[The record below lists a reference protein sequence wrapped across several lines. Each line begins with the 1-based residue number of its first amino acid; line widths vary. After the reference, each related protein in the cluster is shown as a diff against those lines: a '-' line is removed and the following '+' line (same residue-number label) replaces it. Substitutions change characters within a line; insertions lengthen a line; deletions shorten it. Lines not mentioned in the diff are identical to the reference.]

1 MKVSYHWLKEYLP
14 IERSAE
20 EIGDILTDIGLEVE
34 GIEPFERVKGGL
46 KGVVVGEVL
55 TCEQHPNADKLKV
68 TTVNIGNDT
77 PLHIVC
83 GAPNVAAGQKVLVAT
98 IGTEI
103 HTEEGSFTIKK
114 GNLRGEV
121 SEGMI
126 CAEDELGLG
135 KSHDGILVLDEKAV
149 PGQSAAEFLNIETIP
164 VFEIGLTPNRADAM
178 GHYGVARDLR
188 AALKRRGEEKLMSLP
203 STAQFKVDNTLRVI
217 PVEIKDKSACTH
229 YMGITLTDVV
239 VKESPEWLKTN
250 LKSIGLK
257 PINNVVDITNYVL
270 HETGHPLHAFDADAI
285 KGQKVII
292 QTLPEGTEF
301 TTLDEKE
308 RKLSDQDLMICNAE
322 GEPMCI
328 AGVMGGLES
337 GVNEKTK
344 TVFLESALFNP
355 VRIRKTAK
363 RHALNTDAS
372 FRYERGVDAS
382 MTDYALRRAASL
394 MIEICGGKVSCEIQE
409 EGKAPLDP
417 FTVTITLERVEQ
429 IIGQEIS
436 KDLMYDILQSL
447 DIKVVAENGR
457 EWHLEVPNYRVDVT
471 READVIEEILRIY
484 GFNHIELPKKMA
496 ISVEHMPAKS
506 KEKISSVINR
516 ALVAMGSTEIKN
528 NSLTKEDYY
537 TENSVFRFDKSVKIL
552 NPLSRDLGV
561 MRQTLLYGGLES
573 ISYNL
578 KRKRATISLHEFGKV
593 YGKGGSGFYESEKLS
608 IWMAGNQTGEQWFEK
623 VKPFS
628 FFRLKGQI
636 EALCSKLGLESFDL
650 SEANS
655 PIYSSA
661 FSLKIGKQN
670 IGIMGIVSKST
681 TKEFDI
687 DTSVYYAELDWE
699 KLVTLAQNAI
709 TTFKPISIYPEVR
722 RDLALLIDNSVSY
735 AELKAI
741 AEKTENKI
749 LKKVNLFDVYQGK
762 NLPEGKKSYAM
773 SFIFQ
778 DQNKTLNDKQVEKT
792 MSKLINSYKTEV
804 NAELR

>member
-68 TTVNIGNDT
+68 TTVNIGEVD

-103 HTEEGSFTIKK
+103 YTEEGSFTIKK
-114 GNLRGEV
+114 GKLRGEV

-135 KSHDGILVLDEKAV
+135 NSHDGILILDDKAV
-149 PGQSAAEFLNIETIP
+149 PGQPAAEFLNIDTIP

-217 PVEIKDKSACTH
+217 PVEIKDKQACPH

-239 VKESPEWLKTN
+239 VKESPEWLQTN

-285 KGQKVII
+285 KGQKVIV
-292 QTLPEGTEF
+292 QTLPEGTPF

-394 MIEICGGKVSCEIQE
+394 MMEICGGKVSCEIQE

-516 ALVAMGSTEIKN
+516 SLVAMGSTEIKN

-537 TENSVFRFDKSVKIL
+537 TENTVYSFEKSVKIL

-578 KRKRATISLHEFGKV
+578 KRKRASISLHEFGKV
-593 YGKGGSGFYESEKLS
+593 YGKGSNGFYENEKLA
-608 IWMAGNQTGEQWFEK
+608 IWMAGNQTSEQWFEK
-623 VKPFS
+623 AKPFS

-636 EALCSKLGLESFDL
+636 EALCTKLGLENVDL
-650 SEANS
+650 SETNS
-655 PIYSSA
+655 SLYSSA

-670 IGIMGIVSKST
+670 IGTMGIVSRST
-681 TKEFDI
+681 SKDFDI
-687 DTSVYYAELDWE
+687 DTPVYFAELDWE
-699 KLVTLAQNAI
+699 KLVSLAQNAK

-722 RDLALLIDNSVSY
+722 RDLALLIDQSVSY

-792 MSKLINSYKTEV
+792 MTKLINSYKAEV

>member
-217 PVEIKDKSACTH
+217 PVEIKDKSACPH